1 MSGFE
6 EGSQQHKD
14 DSDDEVKN
22 DYEDDY
28 LDEDACHLLARPA
41 SPKLASR

>member
-6 EGSQQHKD
+6 ECSHQHKD
-14 DSDDEVKN
+14 DSDDEVKKN
-22 DYEDDY
+22 YEDEY